1 MNIVCLLKGGSRGC
15 PVSVD
20 RVYVE
25 RGTLLGKRVYGAVL
39 VMLIKIVGRVGGG
52 YGGRG
57 CWGTAAFAL
66 GSGREWRVHSAY
78 RVNGC
83 VGGARSGRVGTGS
96 GIRIV

>member
-15 PVSVD
+15 PVGID
-20 RVYVE
+20 RVYVD
-25 RGTLLGKRVYGAVL
+25 RGTLLGKRVVL
-39 VMLIKIVGRVGGG
+39 FMLIKIVGRVGGG

-83 VGGARSGRVGTGS
+83 VGGAPRGRAGS